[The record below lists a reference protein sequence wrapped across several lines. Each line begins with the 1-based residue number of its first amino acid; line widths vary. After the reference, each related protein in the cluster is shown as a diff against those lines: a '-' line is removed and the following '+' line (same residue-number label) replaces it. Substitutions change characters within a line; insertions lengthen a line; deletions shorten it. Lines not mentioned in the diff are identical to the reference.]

1 MCAFYIEAKT
11 KTHRIAYLEYGFYI
25 KCNFLIG
32 VRFFFMKK
40 KINNFKNALGWLQKT
55 YLGSFKNWV
64 VTEKVR
70 PQ

>member
-40 KINNFKNALGWLQKT
+40 KINNFKNALG
-55 YLGSFKNWV
+55 
-64 VTEKVR
+64 
-70 PQ
+70 

>member
-32 VRFFFMKK
+32 VRFFLDER
-40 KINNFKNALGWLQKT
+40 KIDNFKNELG
-55 YLGSFKNWV
+55 
-64 VTEKVR
+64 
-70 PQ
+70 

>member
-32 VRFFFMKK
+32 VRFFFLMKK
-40 KINNFKNALGWLQKT
+40 KSINLEMNQDDFKRLTQVALKT
-55 YLGSFKNWV
+55 EL
-64 VTEKVR
+64 
-70 PQ
+70 